1 MRSRQ
6 VVAVEALCR
15 WRHPERGMVP
25 ATEFIALAEESGF
38 IRQLGLWTLAEA
50 LRQRAHLWPEEGRR
64 GDVAVNMSLRN
75 LRSAELPAVIDN
87 LLRTWNVPPS
97 ALRIEVTET
106 SAMADVE
113 RTLATL
119 TQLHEMG
126 VAISID
132 DFGTGYSSLAYL
144 HRMPVDPL
152 FHPRPRGER
161 EQPGHRG
168 IHDRPRAQPRAQG
181 GRRGR
186 RDRGGVQTA
195 RRARLRSRAG
205 ELLRCAAPAGGARP
219 GAPRLS
225 LEPRLARGPLGL
237 RAGRVELKRERSP
250 SPFLRVRSRGSRTRL
265 TARPRIGRKSTSAGY
280 AVLKSASTITLL
292 ALISS
297 AMRRSRHGGKI
308 TAASRM
314 AIK

>member
-1 MRSRQ
+1 MIELASDLRHSIERGELALHFQPIVDMRSRQ

-144 HRMPVDPL
+144 HRMPVDQL
-152 FHPRPRGER
+152 K
-161 EQPGHRG
+161 
-168 IHDRPRAQPRAQG
+168 IDRSFILDLEENANSQAIVGSTIVLAHSLGLKAVAEGVETAEAYKRLAALGCDLAQG
-181 GRRGR
+181 NYFG
-186 RDRGGVQTA
+186 A
-195 RRARLRSRAG
+195 PLPPE
-205 ELLRCAAPAGGARP
+205 ELAPA
-219 GAPRLS
+219 L
-225 LEPRLARGPLGL
+225 
-237 RAGRVELKRERSP
+237 
-250 SPFLRVRSRGSRTRL
+250 RGS
-265 TARPRIGRKSTSAGY
+265 PWS
-280 AVLKSASTITLL
+280 L
-292 ALISS
+292 A
-297 AMRRSRHGGKI
+297 
-308 TAASRM
+308 
-314 AIK
+314 